1 MDDIAP
7 IIKEILVDYMTKVVM
22 ENGLG
27 SMEEY
32 NISVESINK
41 NEMKMSMFIDE
52 LSEGINLPIYD
63 YAVKM
68 SIDKFESDM
77 NNYINEQTM
86 KFLDKKTKTS
96 INLSMFILTVIIKD
110 ISGIVPIDQLNITK
124 PDISVLQP

>member
-1 MDDIAP
+1 
-7 IIKEILVDYMTKVVM
+7 
-22 ENGLG
+22 
-27 SMEEY
+27 
-32 NISVESINK
+32 
-41 NEMKMSMFIDE
+41 
-52 LSEGINLPIYD
+52 LPIYD

>member
-68 SIDKFESDM
+68 SIDKFEYDM